1 VFSIVITLTA
11 SRDVRHGLELRPDG
25 LLEHGN
31 PDQRRN
37 EATAMEPHN
46 WSKSEFEYGR
56 KVMHSALEG
65 ARHGED
71 AFLKGR
77 PLSPFLAEG
86 VRDALK
92 PAAVGACIGL
102 LGSYPGDHRG
112 SIGRAL
118 AFGLVGWVIGLGA
131 GVAWKTRGLTECVAS
146 NALRNIGKVRD
157 EHWLERHPI
166 DYA

>member
-1 VFSIVITLTA
+1 VFPIVIALTVR
-11 SRDVRHGLELRPDG
+11 RDVCHGLNLSPMVYLNTVTLISE
-25 LLEHGN
+25 ES
-31 PDQRRN
+31 

-56 KVMHSALEG
+56 KVLHSALEG
-65 ARHGED
+65 ARCGEE

-77 PLSPFLAEG
+77 SLSPFLGEG
-86 VRDALK
+86 VRDALM

-102 LGSYPGDHRG
+102 LGSYPGDHR
-112 SIGRAL
+112 SSMSRAL
-118 AFGLVGWVIGLGA
+118 AFGLVGWVLGLGA

-146 NALRNIGKVRD
+146 NAFRNIGKVRD
-157 EHWLERHPI
+157 EHWLESHPI

>member
-1 VFSIVITLTA
+1 VITLTV
-11 SRDVRHGLELRPDG
+11 SRDVWHGLDLSPMVYWNTVTLISE
-25 LLEHGN
+25 ES
-31 PDQRRN
+31 

-56 KVMHSALEG
+56 KVLHSALEG
-65 ARHGED
+65 ARYGEE

-77 PLSPFLAEG
+77 SLSPFLGEG
-86 VRDALK
+86 VRNALK

-102 LGSYPGDHRG
+102 LGSYPGDHRS
-112 SIGRAL
+112 SISRAL
-118 AFGLVGWVIGLGA
+118 AFGIVGWAIGFGA
-131 GVAWKTRGLTECVAS
+131 GVAWKTRGLTGSVAT
-146 NALRNIGKVRD
+146 NALRNICKLRD

>member
-1 VFSIVITLTA
+1 MITLTII
-11 SRDVRHGLELRPDG
+11 RDECHGLNLYMVVYLKTVTLISE
-25 LLEHGN
+25 ES
-31 PDQRRN
+31 

-46 WSKSEFEYGR
+46 RSKSEFEYGR
-56 KVMHSALEG
+56 KAMHSALEG
-65 ARHGED
+65 ARCGEE
-71 AFLKGR
+71 AFLRGR
-77 PLSPFLAEG
+77 SLSPFLGEG

-118 AFGLVGWVIGLGA
+118 AFGLAGWAIGFGA
-131 GVAWKTRGLTECVAS
+131 GVAWKTRGLIESVAT
-146 NALRNIGKVRD
+146 NAFRNIGKVRD